1 MGYQR
6 NQAAYTL
13 LKVQR
18 FYRWEVSV
26 VSCKI
31 RNDLKRNCRW
41 TLFFAALLAAGFF
54 FFTDTGATVETQSQP
69 FKSVQKRL
77 VADGFEPLK
86 VKQLYSRPQ
95 VSFEADGV
103 ILLFT
108 YKEARVNY
116 GQFTNKWSIRK
127 ANQYLQNNK
136 ADLTRIENEYGVD
149 KKVITAILLVET
161 GLGASVGTRSAL
173 NTLSTMA
180 ALKDPAVRNKL
191 WDLIPESKKISRK
204 KFEKKA
210 ASRSSWAYKELKAFL
225 EYTSREGFDPVAIPG
240 SFAGAVGI
248 AQFMPTS
255 ILAYGKDGND
265 DGMVDM
271 LNHADSMASIANF
284 LKSHGWRQGQ
294 SRKKAEKI
302 IYHYNHSSYYVN
314 TILKISSKLKA

>member
-1 MGYQR
+1 M
-6 NQAAYTL
+6 
-13 LKVQR
+13 
-18 FYRWEVSV
+18 
-26 VSCKI
+26 
-31 RNDLKRNCRW
+31 RNCFKQIGKW
-41 TLFFAALLAAGFF
+41 IILTAGLLVAEFFVLAESR
-54 FFTDTGATVETQSQP
+54 ATVEPVSNP
-69 FKSVQKRL
+69 FTSVQKRL
-77 VADGFEPLK
+77 IADGFAPAK
-86 VKQLYSRPQ
+86 IKQLYSRPQ

-108 YKEARVNY
+108 YKEAQVNY

-127 ANQYLQNNK
+127 ANQYLQENK
-136 ADLTRIENEYGVD
+136 SDLARIENEYGVD

-180 ALKDPAVRNKL
+180 ALRDPDVRNKL
-191 WDLIPESKKISRK
+191 WDLIPDSKKISRK

-210 ASRSSWAYKELKAFL
+210 ASRSNWAYKELKAFL
-225 EYTSREGFDPVAIPG
+225 EYTSREGFDPVSIPG

-248 AQFMPTS
+248 AQFMPTN

-265 DGMVDM
+265 DGMVNM
-271 LNHADSMASIANF
+271 LNHTDSMASIANF
-284 LKSHGWRQGQ
+284 LKSHGWRPGQ

-314 TILKISSKLKA
+314 TILKISSRLKS

>member
-1 MGYQR
+1 MIRHSYKRGT
-6 NQAAYTL
+6 NWIIFAVTL
-13 LKVQR
+13 L
-18 FYRWEVSV
+18 V
-26 VSCKI
+26 VGYLI
-31 RNDLKRNCRW
+31 
-41 TLFFAALLAAGFF
+41 AAES
-54 FFTDTGATVETQSQP
+54 GAVAESSKQP
-69 FKSVQKRL
+69 LSSVQKL
-77 VADGFEPLK
+77 LIADGFDPTK
-86 VKQLYSRPQ
+86 IKRLYSRPQ

-108 YKEARVNY
+108 YKEAQVDY

-127 ANQYLQNNK
+127 ANEYIQKNET
-136 ADLTRIENEYGVD
+136 DLTRIEKAYGVD

-180 ALKDPAVRNKL
+180 ALTDPVVRNNL
-191 WDLIPESKKISRK
+191 WDLIPDSRKISRK

-210 ASRSSWAYKELKAFL
+210 ATRSKWAYEELKAL
-225 EYTSREGFDPVAIPG
+225 LKYSAREGVDPVSIPG
-240 SFAGAVGI
+240 SFAGAVGV

-284 LKSHGWRQGQ
+284 LKSHGWRPGQ

-302 IYHYNHSSYYVN
+302 IYNYNHSSYYVN
-314 TILKISSKLKA
+314 TILKISSRLKS

>member
-1 MGYQR
+1 MQKCFNR
-6 NQAAYTL
+6 HT
-13 LKVQR
+13 K
-18 FYRWEVSV
+18 WM
-26 VSCKI
+26 I
-31 RNDLKRNCRW
+31 
-41 TLFFAALLAAGFF
+41 LAAGLLVAGFF
-54 FFTDTGATVETQSQP
+54 SLAETRATVEPQNTP
-69 FKSVQKRL
+69 FGSVQKQL
-77 VADGFEPLK
+77 IADGFDP
-86 VKQLYSRPQ
+86 VKIKRLYDRPQ

-108 YKEARVNY
+108 YKEARVDY
-116 GQFTNKWSIRK
+116 GQFTNQWSIRK
-127 ANQYLQNNK
+127 AKQYLQENA
-136 ADLTRIENEYGVD
+136 ADLTRIEKAYGVD

-161 GLGASVGTRSAL
+161 GLGASVGTRSTL

-180 ALKDPAVRNKL
+180 ALTDPMVRSKL
-191 WDLIPESKKISRK
+191 WELIPDSKKISRK

-210 ASRSSWAYKELKAFL
+210 AARSKWAYEELKAFL
-225 EYTSREGFDPVAIPG
+225 KYTHQEGFDPVLIPG
-240 SFAGAVGI
+240 SFAGAVGV

-314 TILKISSKLKA
+314 TILKISRRL